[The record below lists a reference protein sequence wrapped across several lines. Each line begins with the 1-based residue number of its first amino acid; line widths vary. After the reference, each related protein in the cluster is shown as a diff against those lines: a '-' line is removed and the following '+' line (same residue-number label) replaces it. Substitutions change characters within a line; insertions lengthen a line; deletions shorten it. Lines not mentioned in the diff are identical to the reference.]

1 MNSSVLI
8 QKLVFISQIASQSV
22 LYVLLGLSVLSIG
35 IVIERWW
42 FFRRRRDDL
51 EALTDRLRKALA
63 ARDLDKARDILKVS
77 PSVEA
82 EIVLEA
88 LGWYA
93 EGAESVEQILV
104 RATRVRR
111 KRFEAGLLFLGT
123 LGNNAPFIGLF
134 GTVLGIIKAF
144 ADLSKNQAGGA
155 AAVMSGIS
163 EALVATAVGLMV
175 AIPAVIFFNFFQGK
189 VRKAMARVDA
199 MAHLVLST
207 VPGDLAQSATAPAAV
222 RAEG

>member
-1 MNSSVLI
+1 MHLTERILGFTLLGSEWVLWL
-8 QKLVFISQIASQSV
+8 LV
-22 LYVLLGLSVLSIG
+22 GLSVLSVAIM
-35 IVIERWW
+35 VERALVLSGD
-42 FFRRRRDDL
+42 RDSD
-51 EALTDRLRKALA
+51 AL
-63 ARDLDKARDILKVS
+63 ARDLLALLKRGDIDKARQ
-77 PSVEA
+77 
-82 EIVLEA
+82 A
-88 LGWYA
+88 LTG
-93 EGAESVEQILV
+93 V
-104 RATRVRR
+104 RTPAATVAA
-111 KRFEAGLLFLGT
+111 AGLENYDRGNEAIAEAMASAKARLRIDLERNLGVLGT

>member
-1 MNSSVLI
+1 MHLTERI
-8 QKLVFISQIASQSV
+8 LGFT
-22 LYVLLGLSVLSIG
+22 LLGSEWVLWVLVALSVVSVAVMVERALVLSSD
-35 IVIERWW
+35 
-42 FFRRRRDDL
+42 RDSD
-51 EALTDRLRKALA
+51 AL
-63 ARDLDKARDILKVS
+63 ARDILALLKRGD
-77 PSVEA
+77 VEKA
-82 EIVLEA
+82 RQSLA
-88 LGWYA
+88 GN
-93 EGAESVEQILV
+93 
-104 RATRVRR
+104 RAPAAAVAA
-111 KRFEAGLLFLGT
+111 AGLENYDRGNEAVAEAMASAKARLRIDLERNLGVLGT

-175 AIPAVIFFNFFQGK
+175 AIPAVISFNFFQGK

-207 VPGDLAQSATAPAAV
+207 VPSELASPATAPAAV

>member
-1 MNSSVLI
+1 M
-8 QKLVFISQIASQSV
+8 AEAMT
-22 LYVLLGLSVLSIG
+22 GARTR
-35 IVIERWW
+35 ERLH
-42 FFRRRRDDL
+42 L
-51 EALTDRLRKALA
+51 ERNLA
-63 ARDLDKARDILKVS
+63 I
-77 PSVEA
+77 
-82 EIVLEA
+82 
-88 LGWYA
+88 
-93 EGAESVEQILV
+93 
-104 RATRVRR
+104 
-111 KRFEAGLLFLGT
+111 LGT